1 MAIIQPKV
9 FVELNPLDPVA
20 EICAVMMALIPYQP
34 NHEED
39 ILIGVGKAIEDRLQA
54 LRKEVK
60 AHGES
65 VREPDRKPKD
75 Q

>member
-9 FVELNPLDPVA
+9 FIELDPLEPVT

-34 NHEED
+34 NHEEE

-54 LRKEVK
+54 LRKEVRT
-60 AHGES
+60 HGES
-65 VREPDRKPKD
+65 VCEPDRKPED

>member
-9 FVELNPLDPVA
+9 FVELDPLDPVA

-34 NHEED
+34 NHEEK
-39 ILIGVGKAIEDRLQA
+39 ILIGVGKAIEDRLQD

-65 VREPDRKPKD
+65 LRKSNRKSEN

>member
-9 FVELNPLDPVA
+9 FVELDPLDPVA
-20 EICAVMMALIPYQP
+20 EICAVMRALIPYQP
-34 NHEED
+34 NNEEK

-60 AHGES
+60 A
-65 VREPDRKPKD
+65 RANK
-75 Q
+75 